1 MPKIYLDNME
11 YQLTINKTRNRGI
24 SLKFYFPNE
33 IIANANYRLTN
44 DFIIN
49 QIFQNKDKII
59 KKFLKLIEQ
68 ANKLKFEYL
77 LSDQKI
83 WLFGKLYEIIFSK
96 DYKEIF
102 IEESKIY
109 IPVNLK
115 TNKKYLTTIRQ
126 ENIKYL
132 QDMFNEILFRKFN
145 NQFEVNLDFKNYRS
159 RWGVCF
165 HHLQKIILNTR
176 LIHLPP
182 NLIEVVIIHEIIHLI
197 VPNHSRKFYLELYK
211 YLPNYRYNKQQLNH
225 YHMLLDKRY

>member
-1 MPKIYLDNME
+1 MILLLIK
-11 YQLTINKTRNRGI
+11 
-24 SLKFYFPNE
+24 YFK
-33 IIANANYRLTN
+33 
-44 DFIIN
+44 
-49 QIFQNKDKII
+49 NKDKII

-145 NQFEVNLDFKNYRS
+145 NQFEVNLDFKIIVHDG
-159 RWGVCF
+159 GVCF
-165 HHLQKIILNTR
+165 HHLQKL
-176 LIHLPP
+176 
-182 NLIEVVIIHEIIHLI
+182 
-197 VPNHSRKFYLELYK
+197 F
-211 YLPNYRYNKQQLNH
+211 
-225 YHMLLDKRY
+225 

>member
-24 SLKFYFPNE
+24 SLKFYYPNE

-126 ENIKYL
+126 ENINIFKICLMKYY
-132 QDMFNEILFRKFN
+132 
-145 NQFEVNLDFKNYRS
+145 FE
-159 RWGVCF
+159 
-165 HHLQKIILNTR
+165 
-176 LIHLPP
+176 
-182 NLIEVVIIHEIIHLI
+182 NLIINL
-197 VPNHSRKFYLELYK
+197 K
-211 YLPNYRYNKQQLNH
+211 
-225 YHMLLDKRY
+225 